1 MRLPPKMMT
10 VVAALALVAC
20 GGEDKEQQVSEV
32 DVVDT
37 SFGEVNFEVDVRP
50 EINLPPD
57 FGDPCDG
64 NEDCTTG
71 YCIEGPSGF
80 VCTKTCDEVCPEGW
94 GCKGVQ
100 SGSADVVFVCI
111 QDGTGEP
118 DVIIADTDTSSE
130 TVNDTTPV
138 DTNIPSDTAIDTDT
152 GPVSGNACEAPPGSP
167 ENAKGEDRVPAG
179 DWPDC
184 IVGCGF
190 ETNPT
195 LWVVDLRSESFSAAS
210 GSFDADDHV
219 YGFEDGEGDG
229 PDIDVVAV
237 KAAAR
242 TMMEFAVLKSAAASF
257 TDPLL
262 YVSDG
267 FQVRTFNSDVTGNST
282 CGRTTIAFPYVSD
295 LPLYVVAEEATNY
308 DLWGPT
314 GYDPGIVG
322 GADYGWT
329 LRIRTSP
336 FAPTELGNVA
346 RGSSKNVSDER
357 LTVGGEMRYYRFY
370 APGTATPSVTI
381 TRRSGGTFLPSLAGM
396 KTIQNELVW
405 QRVAEDEN
413 EDGIVQLGAGA
424 FRPCIPLSE
433 CATGVSCPPNMCS
446 DAQAEFIF
454 AVFDFNGAAGPG
466 AFSYDIAVRVD

>member
-1 MRLPPKMMT
+1 MRLQPMIMT
-10 VVAALALVAC
+10 VVATFGALLAC
-20 GGEDKEQQVSEV
+20 AGEDEGAGFTEVEVVDATFGEV
-32 DVVDT
+32 DVPIDAPT
-37 SFGEVNFEVDVRP
+37 A
-50 EINLPPD
+50 EISLPPD

-71 YCIEGPSGF
+71 YCIEGPGGF

-111 QDGTGEP
+111 QDGTTQP
-118 DVIIADTDTSSE
+118 DVIIADTDTSNE
-130 TVNDTTPV
+130 TVGDTT
-138 DTNIPSDTAIDTDT
+138 IPSDTAIDTDG
-152 GPVSGNACEAPPGSP
+152 GPVSGNACEAPPGTGG
-167 ENAKGEDRVPAG
+167 ENAKAESSVPTG

-190 ETNPT
+190 EANPT
-195 LWVVDLRSESFSAAS
+195 LWVVDLRSNAFTAAT

-219 YGFEDGEGDG
+219 YGFEDGEGSG
-229 PDIDVVAV
+229 PDIDVIAV
-237 KAAAR
+237 KAAPR
-242 TMMEFAVLKSAAASF
+242 TMMEFAVLKSALASF
-257 TDPLL
+257 TEPLL

-267 FQVRTFNSDVTGNST
+267 FQVRTFNSDVASNNT

-314 GYDPGIVG
+314 GYDNGVVG

-329 LRIRTSP
+329 LRIRTTP
-336 FAPTELGNVA
+336 FAPTDLGNVGVGSA
-346 RGSSKNVSDER
+346 RSVSDER

-370 APGTATPSVTI
+370 APGTAKPTVTI
-381 TRRSGGTFLPSLAGM
+381 TRRAGATFSPSLAGM

-405 QRVAEDEN
+405 QRVAEDGD
-413 EDGIVQLGAGA
+413 EDGIVELGSNG
-424 FRPCIPLSE
+424 FRPCIPTSE

-446 DAQAEFIF
+446 EAQAEFIF

-466 AFSYDIAVRVD
+466 AFSYDVAVKVQ